1 MNDFIEVSYEV
12 YSTPWFIRQKLA
24 QLEEHIMLSFDTETR
39 SVYSKEER
47 KEAKLLLKNPKISLK
62 NKKLSLQVVNSSG
75 LSFPSLVTV
84 THFIFG
90 ISDCESVVLIAENMA
105 VEMIIWHWL
114 AKYEGLIIVH
124 NSLFDLKLMYHRVKK
139 FPKNY
144 EDTQLL
150 AKTFVN
156 HVDIWKAKVGLKE
169 LVGDHYLPAWSLFD
183 TYEPKNLRD
192 PKFLMYAATDG
203 CATILLY
210 EQLEEHIN
218 KNERNSRGY

>member
-1 MNDFIEVSYEV
+1 
-12 YSTPWFIRQKLA
+12 
-24 QLEEHIMLSFDTETR
+24 
-39 SVYSKEER
+39 
-47 KEAKLLLKNPKISLK
+47 
-62 NKKLSLQVVNSSG
+62 
-75 LSFPSLVTV
+75 
-84 THFIFG
+84 
-90 ISDCESVVLIAENMA
+90 MA
-105 VEMIIWHWL
+105 VEMIIWNWL